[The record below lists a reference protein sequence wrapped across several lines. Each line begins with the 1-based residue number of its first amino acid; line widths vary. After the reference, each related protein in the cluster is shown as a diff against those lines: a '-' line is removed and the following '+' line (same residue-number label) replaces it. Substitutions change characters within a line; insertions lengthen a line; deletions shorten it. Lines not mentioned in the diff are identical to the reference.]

1 MTTRL
6 IALTLLFATVTA
18 FAQEK
23 KYMIVF
29 LNSKPDSEKLSQEE
43 AKTIMDG
50 HMANMARLAKENKLL
65 AAGPFHGGG
74 GIFIMNSG
82 SAKEV
87 EEWISTDPGVK
98 AQRWRIEILPFQ
110 PRVGGVCP
118 VGDNYEMTTYT
129 FFRFDA
135 VASKFTVARQSELID
150 SHDRFLREIVQ
161 GGNVVSESIFGP
173 RDGGILILKGEVDA
187 DLMNSDP
194 AVEAGLV
201 EVQQKNL
208 YIAKGSFCEE

>member
-1 MTTRL
+1 MATRL
-6 IALTLLFATVTA
+6 IAIALLFATFSAV
-18 FAQEK
+18 AQEK

-29 LNSKPDSEKLSQEE
+29 LNSKPDSEKISPEE
-43 AKTIMDG
+43 TKTIMEG

-82 SAKEV
+82 SVSEA
-87 EEWISTDPGVK
+87 EECISTAPGVQAK
-98 AQRWRIEILPFQ
+98 RWRIEILPFQ
-110 PRVGGVCP
+110 PRVGGICP
-118 VGDNYEMTTYT
+118 VGDDYEMTTYT
-129 FFRFDA
+129 FYRFDA
-135 VASKFTVARQSELID
+135 VASKFTIARQSELID
-150 SHDRFLREIVQ
+150 SHDKYLHEIAN
-161 GGNVVSESIFGP
+161 GGNVVTEAVFGP

-187 DLMNSDP
+187 DLMNTDP

-201 EVQQKNL
+201 EVQRKNL